1 MARNAW
7 RPLAPAQASCHTRC
21 MKKTRT
27 RRVRVTL
34 SLPADLVRRLDRRR
48 RAGTPRS
55 RVVEALLEESDKR
68 ETQRDL
74 DAEVEEYYRKWATE
88 EDDAIAAAAGRAA
101 RRLRIDDSP
110 ESKRRR

>member
-1 MARNAW
+1 
-7 RPLAPAQASCHTRC
+7 
-21 MKKTRT
+21 
-27 RRVRVTL
+27 VRVTV

-68 ETQRDL
+68 EKQREL

-88 EDDAIAAAAGRAA
+88 EDDAISTAAGRAA
-101 RRLRIDDSP
+101 RRLRIDEGP
-110 ESKRRR
+110 GSKGRR